1 MAIGLALINQ
11 KGGQF
16 KTTTAV
22 NMSYWFAAQ
31 KGLRVLLVDLD
42 PQAHCSHFL
51 GVEANGGVFRFLVD
65 REPLGNLVIQPRST
79 LPNLHLLAS
88 NKKTANL
95 ESELRKKLAGKASP
109 ALVLFEALR
118 KYASQYDLFVF
129 DNQPSVS
136 LPQVMSLVASDT
148 YIIPAW
154 MDSSALDGMTQTL
167 ESVKALK
174 EFPAII
180 QPTLLGVLPTN
191 FSEARKGDLEKYQ
204 EVATKFKLILP
215 CIRTDSNAARAVDNQ
230 MTIWEFAPRAKSATG
245 SKKPIGLEG
254 ANSLGLHGG
263 YLHLCEIVDALIP
276 QIERR
281 TKYARN

>member
-65 REPLGNLVIQPRST
+65 REPLGDLIIQPRST

-88 NKKTANL
+88 NKTTANL
-95 ESELRKKLAGKASP
+95 ESKLKEKLAGRKASP

-118 KYASQYDLFVF
+118 KYTSQYDLFVF
-129 DNQPSVS
+129 DNQPSIS

-154 MDSSALDGMTQTL
+154 MDLWPWM
-167 ESVKALK
+167 V
-174 EFPAII
+174 
-180 QPTLLGVLPTN
+180 
-191 FSEARKGDLEKYQ
+191 
-204 EVATKFKLILP
+204 
-215 CIRTDSNAARAVDNQ
+215 
-230 MTIWEFAPRAKSATG
+230 
-245 SKKPIGLEG
+245 
-254 ANSLGLHGG
+254 
-263 YLHLCEIVDALIP
+263 
-276 QIERR
+276 
-281 TKYARN
+281 